1 MKNKT
6 LMEYLLNE
14 ITVDV
19 DPNDPSSIQNIKQ
32 KMTKAKQN
40 PQRAA
45 REQGIKAKNDLRD
58 AQKSKASPTKAI
70 DVKIAKLK
78 QQLSTLQTQKMTISK
93 RAKRQTESVNY
104 PGDTCEVVYT
114 DENDNILHEGSI
126 LTESAIQA
134 FKRTGNVIKR
144 QYRCTSG
151 RKTGKVVANPNDCNK
166 RKNPKAV
173 KAGRKAAKKNK
184 AIRISKTKISKNKS
198 ISKMVTNLN
207 KKLKG

>member
-1 MKNKT
+1 MKKNT
-6 LMEYLLNE
+6 LMEYLLTE
-14 ITVDV
+14 LTIDIDPT
-19 DPNDPSSIQNIKQ
+19 DPNSMVNVKQ
-32 KMTKAKQN
+32 KIAQAKQN

-45 REQGIKAKNDLRD
+45 REQGINAKDELRT
-58 AQKSKASPTKAI
+58 AQKSEGSPTKAL

-78 QQLSTLQTQKMTISK
+78 QQLSMLQNQKMTASK
-93 RAKRQTESVNY
+93 RAERQIETVEY
-104 PGDTCEVVYT
+104 PKDICEVVYT

-151 RKTGKVVANPNDCNK
+151 RKLGKVVANPNDCNK
-166 RKNPKAV
+166 RKNPKLV
-173 KAGRKAAKKNK
+173 KAGRISARKSK
-184 AIRISKTKISKNKS
+184 AIRVSKTKISKNKS